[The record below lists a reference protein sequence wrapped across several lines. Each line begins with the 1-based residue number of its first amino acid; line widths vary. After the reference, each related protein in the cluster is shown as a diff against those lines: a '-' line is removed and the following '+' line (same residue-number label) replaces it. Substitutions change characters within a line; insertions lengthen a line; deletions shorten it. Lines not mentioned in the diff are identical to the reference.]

1 MRVKKLYKLRH
12 LSLDADE
19 PEVPVDPA
27 NQPHQP
33 GIVTIGFLASVIA
46 ATSAL
51 AGDDAINKDYKQPPA
66 APTTWQAPG
75 SNGVCLR

>member
-33 GIVTIGFLASVIA
+33 GIVTIGFLASVNRCNQRF
-46 ATSAL
+46 
-51 AGDDAINKDYKQPPA
+51 G
-66 APTTWQAPG
+66 
-75 SNGVCLR
+75 RR